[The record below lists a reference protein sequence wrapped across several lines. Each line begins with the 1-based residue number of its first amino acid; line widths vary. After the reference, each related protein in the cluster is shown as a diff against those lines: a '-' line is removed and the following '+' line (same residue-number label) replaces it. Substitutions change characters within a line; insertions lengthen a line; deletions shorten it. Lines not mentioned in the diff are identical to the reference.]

1 MISLAMRIEK
11 ADRGEDRLAVSRTES
26 GAIIVVADGAGGVG
40 GAAIAAQFVC
50 DFLVAR
56 SAQAIGDS
64 KFWADALRDA
74 DSALAAESHGG
85 LTTAVIVEVRGAT
98 LCGASVGD
106 SGAWAITESGIV
118 DLTVGQ
124 VRKPMIGSGA
134 ARPVAFGPVPLRGRL
149 LVASDGIFKY
159 ASRTVI
165 VASALSGAIE
175 NAADTLLDAVRLRN
189 RRLQDDVTLILGE
202 NFGSPEL
209 FRSELPKS

>member
-1 MISLAMRIEK
+1 MISLAKRLET
-11 ADRGEDRLAVSRTES
+11 AQRGEDRLALVHTPA
-26 GAIIVVADGAGGVG
+26 GVVIVVADGAGGVG

-50 DFLVAR
+50 DFVMNRAKQI
-56 SAQAIGDS
+56 SDDGE
-64 KFWADALRDA
+64 FWSNALRDA
-74 DSALAAESHGG
+74 DAALLTDSHGG
-85 LTTAVIVEVRGAT
+85 LTTAVVVEVRGST

-134 ARPVAFGPVPLRGRL
+134 ARPVAFGPVPLHGRL

-159 ASRTVI
+159 ASRAVI

-175 NAADTLLDAVRLRN
+175 NAADALIDAVRLRN
-189 RRLQDDVTLILGE
+189 RRLQDDVALILCE
-202 NFGSPEL
+202 NLGSSEL
-209 FRSELPKS
+209 FRRELPKS